1 MTAVG
6 EVKQGTELNGIYRID
21 EKIDIGGMGEV
32 YRGHNIQTNDPVAIK
47 IVLPELAR
55 DETILAL
62 FRKEAS
68 VLNHLSHQA
77 IVRYHVFTIDPGI
90 GRPYLAME
98 FVDGESLAARAV
110 REPLSVDEAVQLTRH
125 LASGLQTAHD
135 AGVIHRD
142 LSPDNI
148 ILKQGQVG
156 SAKIIDFGIAKS
168 AQVGG
173 GTLLGGK
180 FAGKYNFVSPE
191 QLGLYGGE
199 ISPKSDIYSLGL
211 VIASALTGAPIDMS
225 GSQVE
230 VVEKRR
236 RVPDLA
242 AVSPALR
249 PLITEMLQPDPADR
263 PESMIAI
270 VERLA
275 RPLPEEP
282 LEEEEPAQPAET
294 TVVTDVSSVPPQ
306 ADSTP
311 ADAGLASDSG
321 TPEPGSVP
329 PTPPRIGDSAPPQMP
344 LEAPPQTPSAPP
356 EGPAPPVSPAPPPP
370 PEQPPAGSAP
380 PGALQPPPV
389 QSPPIQP
396 ASFAGS
402 APPRRAQ
409 PAAVPK
415 AAEPKRGSGRGL
427 LAAAITVLILAGGG
441 GGAYYAFR
449 PSDPVPVNGDDNRPI
464 LIPNNGTGQQ
474 ANNRDRPSPV
484 TNLTDQQG
492 SGDDD
497 GSGTDDQSGS
507 GDQIDNQSQ
516 NGGDQQ
522 ASLQNQGTDPVVQKP
537 DDVVNRA
544 AALVSAVDDFRG
556 GECFYAAATNVSD
569 ASLSVEGF
577 GLQKQPFETLD
588 KTIQDSF
595 GIEPSIGLRQV
606 AAQQCA
612 VVEFLAGIRDREG
625 TKPAL
630 DLSNDWIKSGDSL
643 SGTVSNLGSK
653 TTSIFLIDNEGV
665 VYNLGRHL
673 ERTGDEGRFN
683 IKLVDQA
690 PRQASPQLILIIT
703 TTTPVDLLQATEPVL
718 AKSYFPALL
727 RALRSSGG
735 DVGTVMRFFKLG
747 G

>member
-98 FVDGESLAARAV
+98 FVDGESLAARAG
-110 REPLSVDEAVQLTRH
+110 REPLSVDEAVQLARH

-148 ILKQGQVG
+148 ILKHGQVG

-211 VIASALTGAPIDMS
+211 VIASALIGAPLDMS

-249 PLITEMLQPDPADR
+249 PLITAMLQPDPADR
-263 PESMIAI
+263 PESMTDI

-275 RPLPEEP
+275 RPLPEDVP
-282 LEEEEPAQPAET
+282 EEAEAAQPAET
-294 TVVTDVSSVPPQ
+294 TVVSDAPPSVPPQ
-306 ADSTP
+306 DDQMPAGTDRTP
-311 ADAGLASDSG
+311 ASEA
-321 TPEPGSVP
+321 PEPGSMP
-329 PTPPRIGDSAPPQMP
+329 PAPPPIGDSAPPQMP
-344 LEAPPQTPSAPP
+344 VQTPPQIASAPP
-356 EGPAPPVSPAPPPP
+356 SEGPLPASPETPAG
-370 PEQPPAGSAP
+370 QSPAGSAP
-380 PGALQPPPV
+380 PGGLQPPPV

-402 APPRRAQ
+402 AAPPRT
-409 PAAVPK
+409 PASAPAK

-427 LAAAITVLILAGGG
+427 LVAAITVLVLAGGG

-449 PSDPVPVNGDDNRPI
+449 PSEPVTTPNDGDRPI
-464 LIPNNGTGQQ
+464 LIPNQGSGEQ
-474 ANNRDRPSPV
+474 AINRDRPSPV
-484 TNLTDQQG
+484 TNRTDQQASTG
-492 SGDDD
+492 GD
-497 GSGTDDQSGS
+497 GTDDQSGS
-507 GDQIDNQSQ
+507 GDQSDNQRQ
-516 NGGDQQ
+516 DGGDQQ
-522 ASLQNQGTDPVVQKP
+522 ASLQDQGTDPVVQKP

-544 AALVSAVDDFRG
+544 AALVSAVDEFRG

-569 ASLSVEGF
+569 ASLAVEGF
-577 GLQKQPFETLD
+577 GLETQPFETLD

-625 TKPAL
+625 SKPAL
-630 DLSNDWIKSGDSL
+630 DLSNDWIRSGDSL
-643 SGTVSNLGSK
+643 SGTVSNLGDK
-653 TTSIFLIDNEGV
+653 NTSIFLIDNEGV

-690 PRQASPQLILIIT
+690 PRQASPQLILIVT